1 MRETLHLKATVLP
14 GGKIEIR
21 NGALREGESVEI
33 VVLRSE
39 TTGRKSIL
47 DILAEA
53 PGKTLFQ
60 TAAEADSY
68 MRSERDSW
76 GSRGASA

>member
-33 VVLRSE
+33 VILRSE
-39 TTGRKSIL
+39 TTGRRSIL

-53 PGKTLFQ
+53 PGKTMFQ
-60 TAAEADSY
+60 TAEEVDSY
-68 MRSERDSW
+68 IRSERDSW
-76 GSRGASA
+76 GS

>member
-1 MRETLHLKATVLP
+1 MRETLHLRATVLP

-33 VVLRSE
+33 VVLRPDA
-39 TTGRKSIL
+39 TRRKSIL

-53 PGKTLFQ
+53 PGKTMFQ
-60 TAAEADSY
+60 TAEEVDSY
-68 MRSERDSW
+68 IRSERESW
-76 GSRGASA
+76 EG

>member
-1 MRETLHLKATVLP
+1 MRETLHIKATVLP

-33 VVLRSE
+33 VILRPE
-39 TTGRKSIL
+39 TAERRSIL

-53 PGKTLFQ
+53 PGKTMFQ
-60 TAAEADSY
+60 TAEEVDSY
-68 MRSERDSW
+68 IRSERDSW
-76 GSRGASA
+76 GS